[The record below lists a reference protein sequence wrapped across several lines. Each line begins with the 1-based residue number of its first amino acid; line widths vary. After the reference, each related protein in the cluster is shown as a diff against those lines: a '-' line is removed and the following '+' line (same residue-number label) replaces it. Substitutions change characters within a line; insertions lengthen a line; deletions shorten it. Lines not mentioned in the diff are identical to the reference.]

1 MCDVCIKTENASYTR
16 YLLITTVTLTLARN
30 SRSKFKLQE
39 TEHELNTKERAKE
52 VDQKFT
58 LNLDL
63 SSVFSN
69 CNCHLRQRVTNIVQ
83 K

>member
-30 SRSKFKLQE
+30 SRSMFKLQE
-39 TEHELNTKERAKE
+39 TALELNTKERVKE
-52 VDQKFT
+52 VNEKFT

-63 SSVFSN
+63 RTEFRVLKLQFSLTSESN
-69 CNCHLRQRVTNIVQ
+69 
-83 K
+83 